1 MSSIDLNAGPD
12 EDRPKIRRLNRLPIF
27 IFIGLAVLFFGVIIW
42 GLSQRGLMRGGEQPD
57 QTQGQPA
64 SDFADEMKRGIGD
77 GMIGEPRP
85 DPVIIQPSTETAVE
99 EDRPAVNPFQPTT
112 RQETVQQTTLEPEAD
127 WRERLLRE
135 QEEALMRERH
145 RQQLAAI
152 QAQSNARNSPMAID
166 ITNLDGAQQS
176 GQQQG
181 QGQGTTLAGTG
192 GMSDLYAAAMR
203 AGLGGQAGMG
213 DQNNQQ
219 GKQAFFNQD
228 VADLGYLPNQVV
240 PQMSPYELKRG
251 SMIPAT
257 LITGINSDLPGR
269 ITAQVRQ
276 NVYDSATGHRL
287 LIPQG
292 TKLFGRYDSEVSFGQ
307 QRALVI
313 WTDII
318 FPNGST
324 LQIGGMA
331 GVDTQGYGG
340 FRDKVNNHFWRTF
353 GSAILVA
360 AIGTGIDMALPES
373 STNAFGVS
381 EDRPEDAARRNFA
394 ETFGRLADKTIDRNL
409 NVQPTLEIRP
419 GYNFNILVDQDIVF
433 PGAYSTGGER

>member
-27 IFIGLAVLFFGVIIW
+27 IFIGLAVVFFGVIIW

-135 QEEALMRERH
+135 QEEALLRERH

-203 AGLGGQAGMG
+203 AGLGGQAGAG
-213 DQNNQQ
+213 DQNNQA

-240 PQMSPYELKRG
+240 PQRSLPASTPILPGASPPRFARMSMTAP
-251 SMIPAT
+251 PAT
-257 LITGINSDLPGR
+257 
-269 ITAQVRQ
+269 
-276 NVYDSATGHRL
+276 
-287 LIPQG
+287 
-292 TKLFGRYDSEVSFGQ
+292 
-307 QRALVI
+307 
-313 WTDII
+313 
-318 FPNGST
+318 
-324 LQIGGMA
+324 
-331 GVDTQGYGG
+331 G
-340 FRDKVNNHFWRTF
+340 F
-353 GSAILVA
+353 
-360 AIGTGIDMALPES
+360 
-373 STNAFGVS
+373 
-381 EDRPEDAARRNFA
+381 
-394 ETFGRLADKTIDRNL
+394 
-409 NVQPTLEIRP
+409 
-419 GYNFNILVDQDIVF
+419 
-433 PGAYSTGGER
+433 

>member
-27 IFIGLAVLFFGVIIW
+27 IFIGLAVVFFGVIIW
-42 GLSQRGLMRGGEQPD
+42 GLSQRGLLRSGEQPE
-57 QTQGQPA
+57 QSQGQPA
-64 SDFADEMKRGIGD
+64 SDFADEIKRGIGD
-77 GMIGEPRP
+77 GVIGEPRP
-85 DPVIIQPSTETAVE
+85 DPVLVQPAVE
-99 EDRPAVNPFQPTT
+99 TGVEEKLATNPFQPTT
-112 RQETVQQTTLEPEAD
+112 RQEPIQQTTLEPEAD

-145 RQQLAAI
+145 RQRLAAI
-152 QAQSNARNSPMAID
+152 QAQNNARSSPMAVD
-166 ITNLDGAQQS
+166 ITKLDEAQKS
-176 GQQQG
+176 GQQI
-181 QGQGTTLAGTG
+181 QGQGTNPYGTG
-192 GMSDLYAAAMR
+192 GMADLYAAAMR
-203 AGLGGQAGMG
+203 AGLGGQAGMT
-213 DQNNQQ
+213 DQNNQA

-240 PQMSPYELKRG
+240 PQLSPYELKRG
-251 SMIPAT
+251 SVIPAT

-307 QRALVI
+307 KRVLVI

-340 FRDKVNNHFWRTF
+340 FHDKVNNHFWRTF
-353 GSAILVA
+353 GSAILIA
-360 AIGTGIDMALPES
+360 AIGTGIDMALPDS

-381 EDRPEDAARRNFA
+381 QNRPEDAARRNFA
-394 ETFGRLADKTIDRNL
+394 ETFGRVADKTIDRNL

-433 PGAYSTGGER
+433 PGAYSIGGER

>member
-64 SDFADEMKRGIGD
+64 SDFADEIKRGIGD
-77 GMIGEPRP
+77 GVIGEPRA
-85 DPVIIQPSTETAVE
+85 DPVIIRETAAE
-99 EDRPAVNPFQPTT
+99 EEQPAVNPFQPTT
-112 RQETVQQTTLEPEAD
+112 RQPTVQQTTLEPYAD
-127 WRERLLRE
+127 WRERLIRE
-135 QEEALMRERH
+135 HEEALMRERN

-152 QAQSNARNSPMAID
+152 QAQSNARNSPMAVD
-166 ITNLDGAQQS
+166 ITKLEESQRT
-176 GQQQG
+176 GQQQAQG
-181 QGQGTTLAGTG
+181 QGQGNPYGSG
-192 GMSDLYAAAMR
+192 GMADLYAAAMR
-203 AGLGGQAGMG
+203 AGIGGQPGMG
-213 DQNNQQ
+213 DQNNQA

-240 PQMSPYELKRG
+240 PQLSPYELKRG
-251 SMIPAT
+251 SVIPAT

-307 QRALVI
+307 KRVLVI

-340 FRDKVNNHFWRTF
+340 FHDKVNNHFWRTF

-381 EDRPEDAARRNFA
+381 QDRPEDAARRNFA
-394 ETFGRLADKTIDRNL
+394 ETFGRVAEKTIDRNL